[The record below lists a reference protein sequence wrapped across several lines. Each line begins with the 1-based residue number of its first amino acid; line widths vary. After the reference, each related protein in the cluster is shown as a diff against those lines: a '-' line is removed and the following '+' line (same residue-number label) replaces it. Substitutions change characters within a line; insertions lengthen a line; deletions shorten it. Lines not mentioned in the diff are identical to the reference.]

1 MYGGPIRG
9 QRVGHELPAIQTH
22 PRFPP
27 RTTTCSAPPAPD
39 GVMTSGVARER
50 LSQRSGPQRSTLFD
64 GDDWREQTG
73 ARAMAITR
81 AACVCVECAKPVPSV
96 VHADRLT
103 QCDSCGSFADKYVEY
118 EPALIVLDML
128 LHRPSVYRHLL
139 HNSTRLVSRGAL
151 LQLGCTLCLFD
162 TYLKW
167 LRLGGNTDEACHLPT
182 ALSSVV
188 PALLL
193 SLAEQLI
200 FCAVIRAAILAME
213 LPAQPWDALVAAVL
227 LSSFGKCFAVL
238 HVIWSYPDAFV
249 LGIEGFV
256 LTCNCVALAV
266 QLRCETSQALGLV
279 AVGGAAKAALSLGVI
294 LSFAIRIGPSAA
306 TSAT

>member
-1 MYGGPIRG
+1 MFRYFTPR
-9 QRVGHELPAIQTH
+9 LPANRASCDER
-22 PRFPP
+22 PRVRRLCRRLTGFI
-27 RTTTCSAPPAPD
+27 
-39 GVMTSGVARER
+39 MTSGR
-50 LSQRSGPQRSTLFD
+50 
-64 GDDWREQTG
+64 
-73 ARAMAITR
+73 
-81 AACVCVECAKPVPSV
+81 CVCVECAKPVPSV

-103 QCDSCGSFADKYVEY
+103 QCNSCGSFADKYVEY
-118 EPALIVLDML
+118 EPTLIVLDML

-167 LRLGGNTDEACHLPT
+167 LRLGGNMDEACHEALLPT

-193 SLAEQLI
+193 SLAEQVV
-200 FCAVIRAAILAME
+200 FCAVIQAAALAME

-238 HVIWSYPDAFV
+238 HMIWSYPDAFV

-256 LTCNCVALAV
+256 LTCNCVALSV

-279 AVGGAAKAALSLGVI
+279 AVGGAAKAALSLGAV
-294 LSFAIRIGPSAA
+294 LSLALRSIGLGSPGADPSADA
-306 TSAT
+306 THHSWQNT

>member
-1 MYGGPIRG
+1 MENLCDITPDFTPL
-9 QRVGHELPAIQTH
+9 QRLPAW
-22 PRFPP
+22 
-27 RTTTCSAPPAPD
+27 PACL
-39 GVMTSGVARER
+39 GGGNLMTSGR
-50 LSQRSGPQRSTLFD
+50 
-64 GDDWREQTG
+64 
-73 ARAMAITR
+73 
-81 AACVCVECAKPVPSV
+81 CVCVECAKPVPSV

-103 QCDSCGSFADKYVEY
+103 QCNSCGSFADKYVEY
-118 EPALIVLDML
+118 EPTLIVLDML

-167 LRLGGNTDEACHLPT
+167 LRLGGNMDEACHEALLPT

-193 SLAEQLI
+193 SLAEQVV
-200 FCAVIRAAILAME
+200 FCAVIRAAARAME

-238 HVIWSYPDAFV
+238 HMIWSYPDAFV

-256 LTCNCVALAV
+256 LTCNCVALSV

-279 AVGGAAKAALSLGVI
+279 AVGGAAKAALSLGAV
-294 LSFAIRIGPSAA
+294 LSLALRVGSRADPSADA
-306 TSAT
+306 THHSWQNT

>member
-1 MYGGPIRG
+1 
-9 QRVGHELPAIQTH
+9 
-22 PRFPP
+22 
-27 RTTTCSAPPAPD
+27 
-39 GVMTSGVARER
+39 MTSGR
-50 LSQRSGPQRSTLFD
+50 
-64 GDDWREQTG
+64 
-73 ARAMAITR
+73 
-81 AACVCVECAKPVPSV
+81 CVCVECAKPVPSV

-139 HNSTRLVSRGAL
+139 YNSTRLVSRGAL

-167 LRLGGNTDEACHLPT
+167 LRLGGNTDEACHETLLPT
-182 ALSSVV
+182 ALSSVA

-193 SLAEQLI
+193 SLAEQAI
-200 FCAVIRAAILAME
+200 FCTVIRAAALTME
-213 LPAQPWDALVAAVL
+213 LSAHPWDALVAAVL

-279 AVGGAAKAALSLGVI
+279 AVGGAAKAALSLGAM
-294 LSFAIRIGPSAA
+294 LSLAIRIGPGAA